1 MKRHMPD
8 IVLQAGAHAFLV
20 VPGDSTV
27 EFYVREDEFSIARYP
42 QRCSLEFSL
51 PVWDDGSVM
60 CIALLVQLA
69 GRNASTFDHW
79 INAADP
85 EQLRILQLLGGQKAL
100 DLYLVSD
107 RVLRSMR
114 CRNSLAGAASGLIAT
129 LRVRKAWAKQQF
141 EERRKRLDTL
151 YPTSDRLWRAAREL
165 GK

>member
-1 MKRHMPD
+1 MRR
-8 IVLQAGAHAFLV
+8 IRNNYAF
-20 VPGDSTV
+20 
-27 EFYVREDEFSIARYP
+27 
-42 QRCSLEFSL
+42 CSCS
-51 PVWDDGSVM
+51 
-60 CIALLVQLA
+60 A
-69 GRNASTFDHW
+69 GR
-79 INAADP
+79 
-85 EQLRILQLLGGQKAL
+85 KAL